1 MTVSEYS
8 TNSMG
13 YEQQELIPLIPH
25 MRAFA
30 RMLCRDSTEA
40 DDLTQEALASALKS
54 RGAFRTG
61 TSLKSWL
68 FTIVRNQ
75 FYSDKRRSW
84 RIAPL
89 DQKMAEETLVALSDP
104 MSGLELA
111 DVRAA
116 MQLLCEEQREALILV
131 SVAGL
136 AYEEAAQVCGVP
148 RGTIKSR
155 VNRARHRLEEILA
168 GDVPIDRET
177 IRGGAMASLFLDAD
191 RLTAGLVARNSLRAG
206 ASSSP
211 VWVT

>member
-1 MTVSEYS
+1 MADSEDCDA
-8 TNSMG
+8 SMG
-13 YEQQELIPLIPH
+13 YDQQELIPLIPH
-25 MRAFA
+25 MRGFA

-40 DDLTQEALASALKS
+40 DDLTQEALARALKS

-89 DQKMAEETLVALSDP
+89 DQTMAEETLVALSNP
-104 MSGLELA
+104 SAGLELE

-116 MQLLCEEQREALILV
+116 MQELCEEQREALILV

-136 AYEEAAQVCGVP
+136 AYEEAAQICGVP

-168 GDVPIDRET
+168 GDGPSARGASQ
-177 IRGGAMASLFLDAD
+177 GGAMAALFLDAD
-191 RLTAGLVARNSLRAG
+191 RVRGKLVA
-206 ASSSP
+206 
-211 VWVT
+211 